1 MVSAANCLRL
11 GLIFNFISCSAM
23 FRRFLVDP
31 IAVSGNSY
39 KRNPRAAI
47 DNHPYGWE
55 TAYYEVPI
63 DNFAFIQ
70 NFTYP
75 MKYLYN
81 ITFYKPGGPIFFYTG
96 NEGLIE
102 DFAKNTGIMFDLAPM
117 FNAAL
122 LFAQHRYYAH
132 PLPFGNFTFTDV
144 KYLAYLDSTQA
155 LADFAKLIPYVK
167 SSLLNCS
174 DETPVIAFGGS
185 YGGELAAWM
194 RIKYAHIITGAW
206 SASAPLAYYKGGGVS
221 PGAFDH
227 VVMRDFLD
235 AGCKEKTIINGLDAL
250 ISLANNFRTPP

>member
-31 IAVSGNSY
+31 IAVSGN
-39 KRNPRAAI
+39 
-47 DNHPYGWE
+47 NHKHH
-55 TAYYEVPI
+55 I
-63 DNFAFIQ
+63 NLIHFFIVL
-70 NFTYP
+70 TELCCR
-75 MKYLYN
+75 YLYN

-194 RIKYAHIITGAW
+194 RIKYAHIITGFAIRNLCTCLLPY
-206 SASAPLAYYKGGGVS
+206 S
-221 PGAFDH
+221 
-227 VVMRDFLD
+227 
-235 AGCKEKTIINGLDAL
+235 
-250 ISLANNFRTPP
+250 